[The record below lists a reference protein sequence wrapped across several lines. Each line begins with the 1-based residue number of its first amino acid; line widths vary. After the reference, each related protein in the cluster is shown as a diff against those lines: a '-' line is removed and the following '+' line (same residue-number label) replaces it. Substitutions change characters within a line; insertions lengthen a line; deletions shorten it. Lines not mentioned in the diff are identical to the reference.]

1 VRRAN
6 FMVNSS
12 AVRLAGDINAKVTD
26 KASLDGLLAK
36 IKAELT
42 KLGPILDLEIVREPQ
57 GWTEGGVT
65 VASRAIEHAR
75 VQGLELAVPFRP
87 VLRLRRPLV
96 RFGAEAAPGGPAFG
110 SGAWP
115 ALGAGGQL
123 GFGRLRAKSIILT
136 AMTSSIHE
144 TICRLA

>member
-1 VRRAN
+1 MRPVRRAN

-65 VASRAIEHAR
+65 VANRESSTAR
-75 VQGLELAVPFRP
+75 VQGLEPAVPFGLCCACGGRWCVSARRAP
-87 VLRLRRPLV
+87 LPDRRP
-96 RFGAEAAPGGPAFG
+96 
-110 SGAWP
+110 
-115 ALGAGGQL
+115 
-123 GFGRLRAKSIILT
+123 
-136 AMTSSIHE
+136 
-144 TICRLA
+144 